1 MELANKKIILA
12 SQSPRRKEILT
23 MIGLE
28 FDIRKSNYHEKPING
43 KTPQAIAE
51 IHAQKKALDVSYHY
65 DNGLIIGADTIVVI
79 GGDILGKPVNEE
91 HAREMLQK
99 LSGQTHEVLTG
110 VAVVNAENDKQISFV
125 SRTAVSFYDL
135 SETVINR
142 YLADNQ
148 YRDKAGSYA
157 IQDYSALFV
166 KKIDGCFYNVVGF
179 PVAEFYRVVCRELQ
193 NIL

>member
-1 MELANKKIILA
+1 
-12 SQSPRRKEILT
+12 

-28 FDIRKSNYHEKPING
+28 FDVRKSNYHEQPISG
-43 KTPQAIAE
+43 KTPREIAE
-51 IHAQKKALDVSYHY
+51 IHALKKAQNVRQHYH
-65 DNGLIIGADTIVVI
+65 DELIIGADTIVVI
-79 GGDILGKPVNEE
+79 GDEILGKPVNQE

-110 VAVVNAENDKQISFV
+110 VAVVNAENDKQLSFV
-125 SRTAVSFYDL
+125 SRTAVTFYDL

-148 YRDKAGSYA
+148 YQDKAGSYA

-179 PVAEFYRVVCRELQ
+179 PVAEFYRIVSRELH